1 MNVRCWD
8 YPFSH
13 SLDSAIKAI
22 KEWARTMDLAEV
34 IAVDVMTTGGF
45 GFGGMNKQ
53 GGMNNQVGICVVGF
67 AFCFGDNHCVG
78 RIRPESKQQYGWVW
92 RYE

>member
-1 MNVRCWD
+1 MGTNNG
-8 YPFSH
+8 FGGG
-13 SLDSAIKAI
+13 
-22 KEWARTMDLAEV
+22 TN
-34 IAVDVMTTGGF
+34 TNGGF

-67 AFCFGDNHCVG
+67 VFCFGDNHYVG